1 MLKFIKSLYF
11 TNRFFL
17 ILLGFVAAFVF
28 AYIFPAFFIVLK
40 FVFSGFVLLFLADI
54 FLLFMTKNGIAAERL
69 LPEKFSNG
77 DDNPV
82 HITFTNLY
90 SFPLKISA
98 IDEIPHQFQIRNFH
112 FEVKLKQGETK
123 DYVYNIRPRQRGVYQ
138 FGKLNVYAETVL
150 SLVRRRYV
158 FCEKKNI
165 AVYPSFL
172 QLHKYDLRAIHS
184 KLTDYGLKRIRRLGH
199 TMEFEQIKDYVS
211 GDDIRNLNWKATAK
225 RNKLMVNQFQ
235 DERAQPIYSVI
246 DKGRV
251 MMMPFS
257 GLSLLDYAIN
267 ASLVISNVALQKSD
281 KAGIFT
287 YSRKVENRVPA
298 ERRKAQMHNI
308 LETLYNVR
316 TDFAESDFG
325 RLYADIRRNISQRSL
340 LLLYTNF
347 ENRDSLTRQ
356 LPYLMAI
363 AKMHL
368 LVVIIFKNVE
378 LKKLIQTEAV
388 TTREIYH
395 KVIAEKFDFDKYLI
409 VNELKRYG
417 IQTILTEPENL
428 TINTINKYL
437 ELKARGII

>member
-1 MLKFIKSLYF
+1 M
-11 TNRFFL
+11 
-17 ILLGFVAAFVF
+17 
-28 AYIFPAFFIVLK
+28 
-40 FVFSGFVLLFLADI
+40 GFVLLFLADI
-54 FLLFMTKNGIAAERL
+54 FLLYIIKNGISADRL

-82 HITFTNLY
+82 HISFSNNY
-90 SFPLKISA
+90 SFPLKIRV
-98 IDEIPHQFQIRNFH
+98 IDEIPHQFQIRDFH
-112 FEVKLKQGETK
+112 FEITLKSAQTK
-123 DYVYNIRPRQRGVYQ
+123 DYVYNIRPTQRGVYQ
-138 FGKLNVYAETVL
+138 FGKLNIYAQTIL
-150 SLVRRRYV
+150 SLISRRYI
-158 FCEKKNI
+158 FCENKDI

-172 QLHKYDLRAIHS
+172 QLHKYDLRAIHN

-211 GDDIRNLNWKATAK
+211 GDDIRNLNWEATAK

-235 DERAQPIYSVI
+235 DERSQPIYSVI
-246 DKGRV
+246 DKGRI
-251 MMMPFS
+251 MMMPFG

-267 ASLVISNVALQKSD
+267 SALVISNVALQKND

-287 YSRKVENRVPA
+287 YSRKVENRIPA
-298 ERRKAQMHNI
+298 ERRKAQIHNI
-308 LETLYNVR
+308 LETLYNIR

-325 RLYADIRRNISQRSL
+325 RLYTDVRRNISQRSL

-347 ENRDSLTRQ
+347 ENRDSLQRQ

-378 LKKLIQTEAV
+378 LKKLTETTAT
-388 TTREIYH
+388 TTREIYQ

-409 VNELKRYG
+409 INELKRYG

-437 ELKARGII
+437 ELKARGAI

>member
-1 MLKFIKSLYF
+1 MYKFFKSLYF

-17 ILLGFVAAFVF
+17 VLLGFVAAFAVS
-28 AYIFPAFFIVLK
+28 YIFPVFFIVLK
-40 FVFSGFVLLFLADI
+40 FIFYGFLLLFLTD
-54 FLLFMTKNGIAAERL
+54 FLLIFTTKNGLIADRL
-69 LPEKFSNG
+69 LPERFSNG
-77 DDNPV
+77 DENPV
-82 HITFTNLY
+82 YITVKNFHSVSLQ
-90 SFPLKISA
+90 IVV
-98 IDEIPHQFQIRNFH
+98 IDEIPNQFQIRDFH
-112 FEVKLKQGETK
+112 FEVKLKPNQTK
-123 DYVYNIRPRQRGVYQ
+123 DYVYNIRPTQRGVYQ
-138 FGKLNVYAETVL
+138 FGKVNVYVQTAL

-158 FCEKKNI
+158 FCENKDI

-172 QLHKYDLRAIHS
+172 QLHKYDLHAIHS

-199 TMEFEQIKDYVS
+199 TMEFEQIKDYVA

-251 MMMPFS
+251 MMMPFG

-281 KAGIFT
+281 KAGLFT

-298 ERRKAQMHNI
+298 ERRKTQMYNI
-308 LETLYNVR
+308 LETLYNIR
-316 TDFAESDFG
+316 TDFSESDFG
-325 RLYADIRRNISQRSL
+325 RLYADVRRNISQRSL

-347 ENRDSLTRQ
+347 ENRDALQRQ

-363 AKMHL
+363 AKIHL
-368 LVVIIFKNVE
+368 LVVIIFKNIE
-378 LKKLIQTEAV
+378 LKKLTETTAA
-388 TTREIYH
+388 TTRQIYH
-395 KVIAEKFDFDKYLI
+395 KVIAEKFNFDKHLI
-409 VNELKRYG
+409 VNELKQYG

-437 ELKARGII
+437 ELKARGAM

>member
-1 MLKFIKSLYF
+1 MLKFFKSLYF

-17 ILLGFVAAFVF
+17 ILLGFVALFVI

-40 FVFSGFVLLFLADI
+40 FVFLGFLLMFLADI
-54 FLLFMTKNGIAAERL
+54 FLLFMTKKGISAERL

-77 DDNPV
+77 DENPV
-82 HITFTNLY
+82 HITLTNLY
-90 SFPLKISA
+90 TFPTKIGV

-112 FEVKLKQGETK
+112 FEIKLKSNESK
-123 DYVYNIRPRQRGVYQ
+123 DYVYNIRPTQRGVYQ
-138 FGKLNVYAETVL
+138 FGKLNVYAETLL

-158 FCEKKNI
+158 FCENKNI

-184 KLTDYGLKRIRRLGH
+184 KLTDYGLKRIRRIGH
-199 TMEFEQIKDYVS
+199 TMEFEQIKDYVL
-211 GDDIRNLNWKATAK
+211 GDEIRNVNWKATAK

-251 MMMPFS
+251 MMMPFG

-267 ASLVISNVALQKSD
+267 SALVISNVALQKSD
-281 KAGIFT
+281 KAGLFT

-308 LETLYNVR
+308 LETLYNIR

-325 RLYADIRRNISQRSL
+325 RLYADVRRNISQRSL

-347 ENRDSLTRQ
+347 ENHDSLQRQ

-378 LKKLIQTEAV
+378 LKKLTETAAK

-409 VNELKRYG
+409 INELKRYG

-437 ELKARGII
+437 ELKARGAI

>member
-1 MLKFIKSLYF
+1 MLKCFKSLYF
-11 TNRFFL
+11 NSRFFL
-17 ILLGFVAAFVF
+17 ILLGFVAAFVIS
-28 AYIFPAFFIVLK
+28 YIFPLLYIIIK
-40 FVFSGFVLLFLADI
+40 FLFLGFVLLFFADI
-54 FLLFMTKNGIAAERL
+54 FLLFMTKNGVSAERL

-82 HITFTNLY
+82 HITFSNNY
-90 SFPLKISA
+90 PFPLKIKV

-112 FEVKLKQGETK
+112 FEIILKPSQTK
-123 DYVYNIRPRQRGVYQ
+123 DYIYHIRPTQRGVYQ
-138 FGKLNVYAETVL
+138 FGKLNIYTQTIL
-150 SLVRRRYV
+150 SLMFRRYV
-158 FCEKKNI
+158 FCENRDI

-172 QLHKYDLRAIHS
+172 HLHKYDLHALHY
-184 KLTDYGLKRIRRLGH
+184 KLTDYGLKRIRQLGH

-225 RNKLMVNQFQ
+225 RNKLMLNQFQ

-246 DKGRV
+246 DKGRI
-251 MMMPFS
+251 MMMPFG

-267 ASLVISNVALQKSD
+267 SALVISNVALQKSD
-281 KAGIFT
+281 KAGLFT

-298 ERRKAQMHNI
+298 ERRKAQMHTI
-308 LETLYNVR
+308 LETLYNIK

-325 RLYADIRRNISQRSL
+325 RLYADVRRNIAQRSL

-347 ENRDSLTRQ
+347 ENRDSLQRQ
-356 LPYLMAI
+356 LPFLLAI
-363 AKMHL
+363 AKIHL

-378 LKKLIQTEAV
+378 LKKLTETPAV
-388 TTREIYH
+388 TTREIYQ

-409 VNELKRYG
+409 INELKRNG

-437 ELKARGII
+437 ELKARGTI